1 MFPEVFPKGIST
13 DIIGFLS
20 LVLAFIGGVS
30 FLFYE
35 LNKKDNRK
43 EMEAQKEQLNKKFE
57 NQLKEFESRLNDEL
71 VKRKEVLRD
80 ETFITRSRAN
90 MGVGVSLLYLYIY
103 HQSDTPALGKLQE
116 RALETSIEYCHIAL
130 EQFESIK
137 NKHEERDRVI
147 ELSCL
152 NNICVALVLKAVRYK
167 NHRGFNDDK
176 KKARDYARRIAVD
189 DKVEYKATR
198 ALVLWVFAENEEED
212 RNRAHDLIDQIKTP
226 AIEDQL
232 KDIWRFVFGTRK
244 LPCDAMEC
252 GQRQ

>member
-1 MFPEVFPKGIST
+1 MVRLFVILATLFLGPLVMYEASIVFPEVFPKGIST

-116 RALETSIEYCHIAL
+116 RALETSIEY
-130 EQFESIK
+130 
-137 NKHEERDRVI
+137 
-147 ELSCL
+147 
-152 NNICVALVLKAVRYK
+152 
-167 NHRGFNDDK
+167 
-176 KKARDYARRIAVD
+176 
-189 DKVEYKATR
+189 
-198 ALVLWVFAENEEED
+198 
-212 RNRAHDLIDQIKTP
+212 
-226 AIEDQL
+226 
-232 KDIWRFVFGTRK
+232 
-244 LPCDAMEC
+244 
-252 GQRQ
+252 